1 MNLIKWFAYLTL
13 CGTFI
18 WFVFFK
24 PLHIKSA
31 ETITT
36 DSEYS
41 EDLPVDTSSVAFIDT
56 TESYP
61 LEEVS
66 VDTPEEQANER
77 IKQEIKTGISD
88 GINVNAK
95 YLVVVGS
102 FSVKSNAEKLLA
114 KLKKI
119 GKDAVITNIKG
130 LHRIVTASSDN
141 AVDAQNLRHQY
152 AQSVE
157 EKAFVLEQ

>member
-13 CGTFI
+13 CATFV

-24 PLHIKSA
+24 PLRINSA
-31 ETITT
+31 ETVTS
-36 DSEYS
+36 DSGFA
-41 EDLPVDTSSVAFIDT
+41 EDLPVDTSLVAFIDT
-56 TESYP
+56 TENYT

-66 VDTPEEQANER
+66 VDTPEEQPNEA
-77 IKQEIKTGISD
+77 IKEERKTATKD
-88 GINVNAK
+88 GINVNSK

-114 KLKKI
+114 EIKKN
-119 GKDAVITNIKG
+119 GKDGVITNIKG

-141 AVDAQNLRHQY
+141 EVDAQKLRDQY

>member
-13 CGTFI
+13 CATVI

-24 PLHIKSA
+24 PLRINSA
-31 ETITT
+31 ETVTS
-36 DSEYS
+36 DSVYT

-56 TESYP
+56 TESYT

-66 VDTPEEQANER
+66 IDTPEEQSNES
-77 IKQEIKTGISD
+77 IKEEKKTATND

-114 KLKKI
+114 KLKKN

-141 AVDAQNLRHQY
+141 EVDAQNLRDQY

>member
-13 CGTFI
+13 CATFI

-24 PLHIKSA
+24 PLRINSA
-31 ETITT
+31 ETVTT
-36 DSEYS
+36 DSGYT
-41 EDLPVDTSSVAFIDT
+41 EDLPVDTSLVALIDT
-56 TESYP
+56 AENYT

-66 VDTPEEQANER
+66 VDTPEEQPNES
-77 IKQEIKTGISD
+77 IKEERKTATKD

-114 KLKKI
+114 KIKKN
-119 GKDAVITNIKG
+119 GKDGVITEIKG
-130 LHRIVTASSDN
+130 LHRIVTASSN
-141 AVDAQNLRHQY
+141 TELDAQNLRNQY
-152 AQSVE
+152 AQYAE
-157 EKAFVLEQ
+157 GKAFVLEQ

>member
-13 CGTFI
+13 CATFI

-41 EDLPVDTSSVAFIDT
+41 EDLPVDSSSFALIDT
-56 TESYP
+56 TENYT

-102 FSVKSNAEKLLA
+102 FSVKSNADKLLA
-114 KLKKI
+114 KIKRN
-119 GKDAVITNIKG
+119 GRNGVITKIRG
-130 LHRIVTASSDN
+130 LHRVVTASSDN
-141 AVDAQNLRHQY
+141 ELNAQNLRDQNFP
-152 AQSVE
+152 SVE
-157 EKAFVLEQ
+157 EKAFVLVQ

>member
-13 CGTFI
+13 CATFI

-24 PLHIKSA
+24 PLRINSA
-31 ETITT
+31 ETVTS
-36 DSEYS
+36 DSGYT

-56 TESYP
+56 TESYT

-66 VDTPEEQANER
+66 IDTPEEQSNES
-77 IKQEIKTGISD
+77 IKEEKKTATND

-114 KLKKI
+114 KLKKN

-141 AVDAQNLRHQY
+141 EVDAQNLRDQY